1 MTYKLDIQRI
11 NIDCGQC
18 LGGRVRTDFPRFLI
32 LYESFRSTDLKNKKK
47 KSDPPLML
55 PIYCFLSKNRLF
67 VGQFFH
73 FFGAGQ
79 NDLFTLI
86 NKSLSFNYSS
96 PTDISKKKF
105 DFQIFFFSITTP
117 FKISFYVKKYG
128 KKRHL
133 QVQCIFS
140 PGW

>member
-1 MTYKLDIQRI
+1 MVLQICIFFRGGFKRPGRRPSLGLIFEFLPYIRILAWLAPLGVRESTDI
-11 NIDCGQC
+11 
-18 LGGRVRTDFPRFLI
+18 PRFLI
-32 LYESFRSTDLKNKKK
+32 LYESFRSTDLKKKK
-47 KSDPPLML
+47 KNLTPLL
-55 PIYCFLSKNRLF
+55 CCPFTVFLSKNRLF

-105 DFQIFFFSITTP
+105 DF
-117 FKISFYVKKYG
+117 
-128 KKRHL
+128 
-133 QVQCIFS
+133 
-140 PGW
+140 